1 MEVNELYIK
10 KNIIAIDLKSFFASC
25 ECVERNLNGETTP
38 LVVCDPT
45 RNGAMTLA
53 VTPYLK
59 SLGVKGRTRVYD
71 LPKNIKIIKVPPR
84 MGLYQRKSKEV
95 INIYREFVADEDMH
109 VYSIDEVFLDVT
121 NYLNYYKKSALELAK
136 VILDRIKEKT
146 GLTAVAG
153 VGPNILLA
161 KVCMDLDGKHSKDNI
176 GIWTYDDVTTKL
188 WNITPLSKMWGIGP
202 RMEKR
207 LNNLKIFT
215 IGDLARYNRYALK
228 DKFGILGEDLWYH
241 ANGIDL
247 TKISD
252 LNKPPKE
259 QSISHSQILYKDYD
273 ETNISIIIKEMVD
286 HLTRRLRNIK
296 KKASIIGF
304 GINYSKAI
312 GGGFGHTVKLDKYT
326 GDTNEIVEICLNI
339 FDKYYENLPIRK
351 VSIYLSGLTDING
364 VQLNLFESFENI
376 ILKDKVDK
384 AVDLIK
390 EKYGANSLLKA
401 SSLLSD
407 STIITRNLKN
417 GEEKY

>member
-1 MEVNELYIK
+1 M
-10 KNIIAIDLKSFFASC
+10 
-25 ECVERNLNGETTP
+25 
-38 LVVCDPT
+38 
-45 RNGAMTLA
+45 
-53 VTPYLK
+53 
-59 SLGVKGRTRVYD
+59 
-71 LPKNIKIIKVPPR
+71 
-84 MGLYQRKSKEV
+84 
-95 INIYREFVADEDMH
+95 
-109 VYSIDEVFLDVT
+109 
-121 NYLNYYKKSALELAK
+121 
-136 VILDRIKEKT
+136 
-146 GLTAVAG
+146 AG
-153 VGPNILLA
+153 VGPNILQSLY
-161 KVCMDLDGKHSKDNI
+161 GSRWKHSKDNI

-286 HLTRRLRNIK
+286 HLTRRLRKIK

-390 EKYGANSLLKA
+390 EKYGANSL
-401 SSLLSD
+401 
-407 STIITRNLKN
+407 
-417 GEEKY
+417 